1 MGLDSNGTKFLLYA
15 HSRQG
20 VSFEN
25 MAMIGRQTL
34 NLTAEQLQNNLQ
46 KFSIKESNADD
57 ILKAADGYSE
67 PFIKVLDADE
77 ITSFDAS
84 DYENATE
91 VHDFNQPI
99 PERFKNKFS
108 AVLDGGTLEH
118 IFNFPT
124 AIKNCMQMVKV
135 GGHFLA
141 ITPTNNFLGHGF
153 YQFSPELFFRIFNE
167 QNGFKMR
174 QTILFEDYPNSDW
187 YEVTDP
193 DAIKHRVLL
202 TNSTPSYLLIIAEK
216 IADVPIFEHTPQQS
230 DYFAMWQ
237 SSKENNSSVMPK
249 VADNRSNINPILRL
263 PKSAFIHLRRRIG
276 QRFGELATKSRYYKK
291 LDI

>member
-15 HSRQG
+15 KARQG

-34 NLTAEQLQNNLQ
+34 NLTAEQLHNNLQ
-46 KFSIKESNADD
+46 KFGVQTANADE
-57 ILKAADGYSE
+57 ILNGADGYAE

-99 PERFKNKFS
+99 PEQFKNKFS

-124 AIKNCMQMVKV
+124 AIKNCMEMIKV

-167 QNGFKMR
+167 QNGFKML
-174 QTILFEDYPNSDW
+174 QAIVFEEYPNSDW
-187 YEVTDP
+187 FEVTDP

-202 TNSTPSYLLIIAEK
+202 TNSMPSYLLIIAGK
-216 IADVPIFEHTPQQS
+216 TADIPIFEKTPQQS
-230 DYFAMWQ
+230 DYFTMWKN
-237 SSKENNSSVMPK
+237 SEENAEIVHSGTKM
-249 VADNRSNINPILRL
+249 NPFKRMS
-263 PKSAFIHLRRRIG
+263 KSAFIHFR
-276 QRFGELATKSRYYKK
+276 QKFGKGFSQLENESRYYKK
-291 LDI
+291 LSI